1 MLVCGDLNDSRINQG
16 RRELID
22 HNLASHALIGTL
34 QDAGT
39 VPLDIPSIGT
49 HPQTTPRTSP
59 PSDHRPVVAHFDL

>member
-34 QDAGT
+34 QDAG
-39 VPLDIPSIGT
+39 PSRWTSLIGT